1 MNGYDIL
8 DAYDKKRRQSRET
21 SQTENEQTATRGEE
35 LLNEYDRQLRKQA
48 VARTSGKMQTYLKQW
63 YNDSKGVSG
72 AYSDW
77 QKKGGAGQSDKDTD
91 SAYTTAADRQEDL
104 LTQADWLKTR
114 LKRDADVYGQDEV
127 DKIIRGIDGI
137 LAQNT
142 AALDAFRDN
151 KQNASAY
158 RETKESAKTQGL
170 EVADPYTFYWNKKNG
185 NKAMEQWDSYADYLG
200 AVQENTFQKGAYS
213 LAKSKTQ
220 EQLEN
225 ALSHAEDTFR
235 ENVRQE
241 GKLMQDIA
249 AIKAD
254 PYADKSKVST
264 LEKQLEQVKS
274 AIEQA
279 RSDKKTIS
287 QSMEYRKSID
297 IDNTRTKSATQ
308 AIEKAFAP
316 VTNEDVDAAKAA
328 LEDAKKR
335 AASRNAQESIQ
346 AQKEIPTLQ
355 EEYSRLYNAYED
367 YKAEGDSE
375 RQKMLALSDE
385 DKAAYA
391 YSKDSPMFQA
401 DMDYL
406 GRSGWGAGKQVGYLV
421 QKGYSWQDIETMA
434 QQMSAQSGDRY
445 QNKNEL
451 LAYVNQTNASDAK
464 AEMMQELYG
473 DSFLAKAAGTVASVP
488 LNLVGGV
495 VAFGEDTANQLL
507 GDGLDTGHSVGHFLL
522 DVGDT
527 ARGGVSAG
535 IDNNFGRFI
544 YDSMMSTV
552 DSAAAISVGAA
563 TGMPDLTLA
572 IMGSGSAARA
582 IQEGKDRGLSDE
594 AAYTT
599 GLLAGM
605 AEVAF
610 EKISLENLSEV
621 KKLLDSPA
629 STVEAKIKKA
639 LTQMGVEGSEE
650 VFTDL
655 ANAISDQI
663 VNGNQSA
670 LMQSIDDSM
679 AQGMTESEAIGQAMK
694 DFAAQIGTSFLGG
707 AFSGGVFSAGANVIS
722 RVQRRG
728 VTKAQGAILNYSG
741 MAPAAAQFTLEY
753 VPENS
758 RAYEQAQK
766 ILEKANNG
774 GQLLPRETGNMFRSG
789 VEAYATQQSG
799 ELAGVLA
806 ENGFRQTDAKE
817 IADRLM
823 NGEEL
828 SISQA
833 DRVRRSDGARAAV
846 EQVMGIEI
854 DRNADAADVA
864 TALQQAA
871 DTAFSL
877 DNLIGRYY
885 DTAQLGA
892 DAANSGVSTAAGKA
906 GAIGADAAQ
915 TGTQSDTGGGLL
927 LSDGYEAT
935 IWSTGEPV
943 TVTGIAEMTDGG
955 MVMALS
961 DGTTMPLADLEI
973 ADTGLSAM
981 LSAAQAYA
989 KTTKQA
995 RAFVSGYNGTMPVE
1009 QYQTGFEYARSR
1021 AAGGVD
1027 AAQVAQELGVR
1038 AQQMGTRAVQNA
1050 VAVGM
1055 NEKSAAEKGD
1065 ATIQNDST
1073 RNTTMEEDKAWMREE
1088 TERVTS
1094 GQTAQEI
1101 QQEKEKTSGS
1111 ALQEDVKAAKKVA
1124 AKAPEK
1130 TSARHQYVPVDAD
1143 TRQQL
1148 QEAGVNGRAI
1158 NKIDKLA
1165 KALNRQVILYYEEG
1179 TTVNGYEK
1187 DGVLYINM
1195 ARKASRYYTV
1205 LGHEMTH
1212 SLERSKLYG
1221 SLQSY
1226 LLGSELLTDW
1236 LKKNGFA
1243 DLEEAVQDRI
1253 ALYKENGHTLSE
1265 TGAKRDIVADLCGEY
1280 LVQGRYDNAMKLR
1293 VYSSRLF
1300 TAVRNF
1306 VESVY
1311 TKLVN
1316 RFGHGDAMTKQ
1327 LLETRDLYRRV
1338 MLDAEKAEK
1347 QEKSNGEVKHS
1358 IDPPTNK
1365 KITANMSDR
1374 ERADI
1379 LSEKVIYAPTYSGQA
1394 DAAIAAKRSDLES
1407 ATDKLVKKALV
1418 TIYDQ
1423 FNIPQTLLN
1432 DDMDLQIT
1440 VSKGMVKESANKVLK
1455 DPNQL
1460 AKLLPVLE
1468 QAVCGAVGI
1477 EIHTNRYYGDAQTID
1492 FVELLGGYT
1501 EGKYFVPVRFGVR
1514 RSIANGNT
1522 LYVIV
1527 DANKMEAKV
1536 VKSSS
1541 ATELRKDDSR
1551 SASAISISKVIQNV
1565 NNENVGLLKYL
1576 PDAMLTS
1583 EQRKGKREGVRQTEA
1598 YTAKKND
1605 DKYKNF
1611 VGDGNERNA
1620 KAMLR
1625 RLATDR
1631 GYTADADWRMDHKA
1645 PNSADDTAHRID
1657 QIDGA
1662 YGGDGSIYSTRA
1674 AYYYGD
1680 GRSYDGKTV
1689 RILQSLRNKPD
1700 ATVTIYRA
1708 VPTNIRD
1715 TSVRN
1720 GDWVAITKEYAQEH
1734 GERMFDDGFR
1744 IIENKVPARYL
1755 YGNGDSIH
1763 EYGYDNGQN
1772 EVYKNTKNNV
1782 KSADITYDDDGNLV
1796 PFSKRYDEKN
1806 PDIRYSISR
1815 AQDSDMVGRAEALE
1829 KQGKSRGS
1837 IWQETG
1843 LLRDAA
1849 GQWVYEIDDSHMK
1862 IYPNGDAPGGKP
1874 GTLSQFVQ
1882 HETLFNRYPGL
1893 MKVGFDF
1900 NLTGNNAAAVFN
1912 PETWHISMHEDLAK
1926 EINRGR
1932 LGETVV
1938 HELQHV
1944 MQELDERAGGSSPQ
1958 QWAQRDIAKRKRA
1971 ILAELPDDVREEWI
1985 AYEELGNHIQ
1995 EVQDSEAFQNDEKE
2009 ALDEYFRLTDQEDR
2023 LMERFRDDPMTKE
2036 LFYLERDWQQ
2046 DYDHYYAQYMNTAGE
2061 IEAREVASRQGL
2073 TAAQRRQKTPDLGWD
2088 RAVFMEDGGE
2098 SYSIGYTTENQPV
2111 AIIDEDILDGV
2122 PKSDWVKTV
2131 KRIMTERFANGIP
2144 VSGRLIKVNAT
2155 SRNEM
2160 TQSKNSQWYNTHNG
2174 KAYKD
2179 KFTAT
2184 GNLDEIVLASTNYVN
2199 EHLHHM
2205 RKDSFRE
2212 FARGDVLLR
2221 IGGTDYSAKVI
2232 IGFTKS
2238 HAMVLYDVIDFTP
2251 TSFNMKAGV
2260 RSSVTQM
2267 QSLARTDS
2275 NTPANDSITKSG
2287 DTVNISV
2294 SKKKAQYSLSAK
2306 EQMDAMVEE
2315 YGAIP
2320 KGEHPKAEVQVPQ
2333 QTSENRKVRRFVRTV
2348 LESGHL
2354 NAEMVEDVNK
2364 AIVKEA
2370 LSYVPTTNEQVVQ
2383 RAKDKLSAY
2392 GTERAMGSFLSDME
2406 NKAPTED
2413 SFALGEVL
2421 LYTAAKHE
2429 DAKTVM
2435 ELVATLAEAG
2445 TRTGRA
2451 LQSMRMLKKMPG
2463 LGQLL
2468 YVQRVVDRLNQDI
2481 EVKNRGVSEEK
2492 RVTPIEIDENLATDL
2507 AEAKTTEE
2515 SEHIADMLLWDI
2527 AEQTKKAT
2535 WVDKWNEWRY
2545 MAMLANPRT
2554 HIRNFIGNAL
2564 FLPAV
2569 RLKDAIA
2576 IPLERVLVQR
2586 YGGQMSKAYRIDEA
2600 YKEYARRNFDDPET
2614 QKLLRGGG
2622 KYNPENV
2629 IQARR
2634 QVFNTG
2640 ALETL
2645 RRKNSDWLERE
2656 DTLFLKR
2663 HYIHAMA
2670 GYLQANGID
2679 IDALAQ
2685 DRSQMTAQQRRTI
2698 AAAEEYAAQEAR
2710 KATYRDASEI
2720 ANWIYD
2726 LSKKNTFAKIM
2737 VEGVI
2742 PFKKTPINILKRG
2755 VEYSPA
2761 GLLYSLATGFKKV
2774 RSGQITAAAFVD
2786 GIASGLSGTIVMA
2799 LGMLLQSMGVLRG
2812 GWGDDEKENAFEALQ
2827 GVQPYA
2833 LELGGVSYT
2842 IDWAAPMTMPLFM
2855 GAELMK
2861 VLNGEYENATVGD
2874 VTQVFFGVAEP
2885 MFDMS
2890 MLDGLNNMLEHISH
2904 AEGGNKLTAIAE
2916 EATTSYFS
2924 QAVPTIFGQI
2934 ARTVDDTRR
2943 TTYVDKNSPLN
2954 KNTQY
2959 FLQKIRNKIP
2969 VVSLFSEPYVDEW
2982 GREEVEGNVLVRAF
2996 QNFISPSYISKLE
3009 SDDAVTQELQR
3020 LYDATGESKVFPKK
3034 MDKYIKIDGERV
3046 DLSAE
3051 EYTALSKKCGSAA
3064 YQMLSSIIGSAE
3076 YAQMSDEDKLA
3087 VIQDVYSLA
3096 GAVAK
3101 EAVSEYQAS
3110 GWTGSAIDMN
3120 QETGVAMEDYV
3131 IRRGTQRAGKEQDD
3145 EQESSSTSRFRKS
3158 DMWMA
3163 LEGDDADSVAVIV
3176 DSFVQDAADSKEKK
3190 KIISSIKSSL
3200 TAHYKP
3206 LYQQAYLDGDQA
3218 RMQEIKLLL
3227 DKAVLRKYGIRYS
3240 FKDHYQK
3247 WQQEAKEK

>member
-48 VARTSGKMQTYLKQW
+48 AARTSGKMQTYLKQW
-63 YNDSKGVSG
+63 YNDSKGVSS

-77 QKKGGAGQSDKDTD
+77 QKNGGAGQSDKDTD

-127 DKIIRGIDGI
+127 DKIIQGIDGI

-225 ALSHAEDTFR
+225 ALSQAEDTFR

-316 VTNEDVDAAKAA
+316 VTNEDVDAAKVA

-385 DKAAYA
+385 DKVAYA

-495 VAFGEDTANQLL
+495 VAFGEDTASQLL
-507 GDGLDTGHSVGHFLL
+507 GDGLDTGRSVGHFLL

-774 GQLLPRETGNMFRSG
+774 GTLLARETGTMFRSG
-789 VEAYATQQSG
+789 VEAYAKQTGSELSGALTQSG
-799 ELAGVLA
+799 L
-806 ENGFRQTDAKE
+806 RQTDAKA

-833 DRVRRSDGARAAV
+833 DRVRRRDGARAAV

-871 DTAFSL
+871 DTAFSM

-885 DTAQLGA
+885 DGAQLGA
-892 DAANSGVSTAAGKA
+892 DAANGDVSTAAGEE
-906 GAIGADAAQ
+906 IVPSFDAAQ
-915 TGTQSDTGGGLL
+915 TGAQSKTDGFR
-927 LSDGYEAT
+927 LSDGHEAT

-981 LSAAQAYA
+981 LSAAQAYT

-995 RAFVSGYNGTMPVE
+995 RAFVSGYNGTIPVE

-1021 AAGGVD
+1021 AATGVG

-1050 VAVGM
+1050 VAVGA

-1065 ATIQNDST
+1065 ATIQNSST
-1073 RNTTMEEDKAWMREE
+1073 RNTTMEKDKAWLREE

-1124 AKAPEK
+1124 AKTPEK

-1226 LLGSELLTDW
+1226 LLGSELLKDW

-1253 ALYKENGHTLSE
+1253 ALYKENGQTLSE

-1280 LVQGRYDNAMKLR
+1280 LIQGRYDNAMKLR

-1306 VESVY
+1306 VESVFN
-1311 TKLVN
+1311 KLAN

-1327 LLETRDLYRRV
+1327 LRTTRDLYRRV

-1347 QEKSNGEVKHS
+1347 QGDGQNHS
-1358 IDPPTNK
+1358 IDTRFYAQLDNWDGKNTNIVFTVGNTSKALQSVGIKNQEIRMRSGMMLQKMSKHPEMTLDVFRQIPAMLEHPVIVQFSDAIDQKTGKPKYDSRITVLGELYAEMDVDGKTESHPVLVSLELLPTNQKGTTILDFSVVTSAYAKQALQKYINDNSILYIEPNK
-1365 KITANMSDR
+1365 KRTDGWLSLNRLQLPLGENQYGSIRRIAYDGQKVKVENSTKKTAMQIAMEKAGAIDSYGTIISEEDENRAQEKHSFSREQTQAELTQQYQTKVDQILNMQDTTPSSVIIGYTPELYQQLGMPSLPFVIGSGHVYSTAKTESEAKQDGNFHKGTHYHGLGDAAVKNIYSALQDPVMILASKDVKKTASPMRSTHSVVAIVDVGQAGKSLLLPIEITAERTVNGERMDVNVLSSAYQRNVSELVREAIALENSGDVGIYYAKKEATTLIGAGVQFPIRLQEMIASNAIIRSFDQKVNRKISDVTQSLQFKR
-1374 ERADI
+1374 WFGDWQNHPERASKVVDADGKPLVMYHGTKAENGDFTVFDYSKAVKKGGHGLKALGKGNYFTSKPLDGSERFGSRVI
-1379 LSEKVIYAPTYSGQA
+1379 KAYLSIKKPFVYDASNGDAVSLAEQVAKKTGADTKGLSYEALQHKMRELGYDGVIEYKRDGSLG
-1394 DAAIAAKRSDLES
+1394 IAVTFDSTQIKS
-1407 ATDKLVKKALV
+1407 ATD
-1418 TIYDQ
+1418 
-1423 FNIPQTLLN
+1423 NIGT
-1432 DDMDLQIT
+1432 
-1440 VSKGMVKESANKVLK
+1440 
-1455 DPNQL
+1455 
-1460 AKLLPVLE
+1460 
-1468 QAVCGAVGI
+1468 
-1477 EIHTNRYYGDAQTID
+1477 
-1492 FVELLGGYT
+1492 F
-1501 EGKYFVPVRFGVR
+1501 
-1514 RSIANGNT
+1514 
-1522 LYVIV
+1522 
-1527 DANKMEAKV
+1527 
-1536 VKSSS
+1536 
-1541 ATELRKDDSR
+1541 
-1551 SASAISISKVIQNV
+1551 
-1565 NNENVGLLKYL
+1565 
-1576 PDAMLTS
+1576 
-1583 EQRKGKREGVRQTEA
+1583 
-1598 YTAKKND
+1598 
-1605 DKYKNF
+1605 
-1611 VGDGNERNA
+1611 
-1620 KAMLR
+1620 
-1625 RLATDR
+1625 
-1631 GYTADADWRMDHKA
+1631 
-1645 PNSADDTAHRID
+1645 
-1657 QIDGA
+1657 
-1662 YGGDGSIYSTRA
+1662 DGSNA
-1674 AYYYGD
+1674 
-1680 GRSYDGKTV
+1680 
-1689 RILQSLRNKPD
+1689 
-1700 ATVTIYRA
+1700 
-1708 VPTNIRD
+1708 
-1715 TSVRN
+1715 
-1720 GDWVAITKEYAQEH
+1720 
-1734 GERMFDDGFR
+1734 
-1744 IIENKVPARYL
+1744 
-1755 YGNGDSIH
+1755 
-1763 EYGYDNGQN
+1763 
-1772 EVYKNTKNNV
+1772 
-1782 KSADITYDDDGNLV
+1782 
-1796 PFSKRYDEKN
+1796 
-1806 PDIRYSISR
+1806 DIRYS
-1815 AQDSDMVGRAEALE
+1815 
-1829 KQGKSRGS
+1829 
-1837 IWQETG
+1837 
-1843 LLRDAA
+1843 
-1849 GQWVYEIDDSHMK
+1849 
-1862 IYPNGDAPGGKP
+1862 
-1874 GTLSQFVQ
+1874 
-1882 HETLFNRYPGL
+1882 
-1893 MKVGFDF
+1893 
-1900 NLTGNNAAAVFN
+1900 
-1912 PETWHISMHEDLAK
+1912 
-1926 EINRGR
+1926 
-1932 LGETVV
+1932 
-1938 HELQHV
+1938 
-1944 MQELDERAGGSSPQ
+1944 
-1958 QWAQRDIAKRKRA
+1958 
-1971 ILAELPDDVREEWI
+1971 
-1985 AYEELGNHIQ
+1985 
-1995 EVQDSEAFQNDEKE
+1995 
-2009 ALDEYFRLTDQEDR
+2009 
-2023 LMERFRDDPMTKE
+2023 
-2036 LFYLERDWQQ
+2036 
-2046 DYDHYYAQYMNTAGE
+2046 
-2061 IEAREVASRQGL
+2061 
-2073 TAAQRRQKTPDLGWD
+2073 
-2088 RAVFMEDGGE
+2088 
-2098 SYSIGYTTENQPV
+2098 
-2111 AIIDEDILDGV
+2111 
-2122 PKSDWVKTV
+2122 
-2131 KRIMTERFANGIP
+2131 
-2144 VSGRLIKVNAT
+2144 
-2155 SRNEM
+2155 
-2160 TQSKNSQWYNTHNG
+2160 
-2174 KAYKD
+2174 
-2179 KFTAT
+2179 
-2184 GNLDEIVLASTNYVN
+2184 
-2199 EHLHHM
+2199 
-2205 RKDSFRE
+2205 
-2212 FARGDVLLR
+2212 
-2221 IGGTDYSAKVI
+2221 
-2232 IGFTKS
+2232 
-2238 HAMVLYDVIDFTP
+2238 
-2251 TSFNMKAGV
+2251 
-2260 RSSVTQM
+2260 
-2267 QSLARTDS
+2267 
-2275 NTPANDSITKSG
+2275 
-2287 DTVNISV
+2287 
-2294 SKKKAQYSLSAK
+2294 LSAR